1 MSSKFKKK
9 IRKIL
14 LTALAVVITLLI
26 AFPIIWMLPAAFKTR
41 GELFQIPNTFFPKTI
56 TLENFRKVFSVEVS
70 GSTFLKSMAITFL
83 VSCLSTFFSLFVN
96 SFAGYV
102 FARMEFRGKKIL
114 WGYFLF
120 SMFVP
125 GITIMLTSIR
135 VVNILKMTD
144 TIFVLFIPAL
154 ANAYHIFFFRQFY
167 YNIPSNIEEAATI
180 DGASKIGVYFRIFLP
195 MSTTPMIITGVGVFM
210 ASWNNFIWPT
220 LTIYEQC
227 RFGANNANNKN
238 AQFHLCR
245 RIRRGDCGND
255 NRIVCTY
262 HNLCCFSKKNRRRY
276 CFDRRKIKMV

>member
-14 LTALAVVITLLI
+14 LTALAVVITLVI

-41 GELFQIPNTFFPKTI
+41 GELFQISNTFFPKTI

-220 LTIYEQC
+220 LTITD
-227 RFGANNANNKN
+227 NADLV
-238 AQFHLCR
+238 QIMQI
-245 RIRRGDCGND
+245 IRTLNSTYAGEYGVVIVATIIALFVPITIFAVFQK
-255 NRIVCTY
+255 RIVEGIALTGG
-262 HNLCCFSKKNRRRY
+262 K
-276 CFDRRKIKMV
+276 

>member
-1 MSSKFKKK
+1 MSSKYKKK

-120 SMFVP
+120 STFVP

-220 LTIYEQC
+220 LTITD
-227 RFGANNANNKN
+227 NADLV
-238 AQFHLCR
+238 QIMQI
-245 RIRRGDCGND
+245 IRTLNSTYAGEYGVVIAATIIALFVPITIFAVFQK
-255 NRIVCTY
+255 RIVEGIALTGG
-262 HNLCCFSKKNRRRY
+262 K
-276 CFDRRKIKMV
+276 

>member
-125 GITIMLTSIR
+125 GITIMLTLIR

-220 LTIYEQC
+220 LTITD
-227 RFGANNANNKN
+227 NADLV
-238 AQFHLCR
+238 QIMQI
-245 RIRRGDCGND
+245 IRTLNSTYAGEYGVVIAATIIALFVPITIFAVFQK
-255 NRIVCTY
+255 RIVEGIALTGG
-262 HNLCCFSKKNRRRY
+262 K
-276 CFDRRKIKMV
+276 

>member
-56 TLENFRKVFSVEVS
+56 TLENFRKVFSVE
-70 GSTFLKSMAITFL
+70 LKSMAITFL

-220 LTIYEQC
+220 LTITD
-227 RFGANNANNKN
+227 NADLV
-238 AQFHLCR
+238 QIMQI
-245 RIRRGDCGND
+245 IRTLNSTYAGEYGVVIVATIIALFVPITIFAVFQK
-255 NRIVCTY
+255 RIVEGIALTGG
-262 HNLCCFSKKNRRRY
+262 K
-276 CFDRRKIKMV
+276 

>member
-1 MSSKFKKK
+1 MSSKYKKK

-220 LTIYEQC
+220 LTITD
-227 RFGANNANNKN
+227 NADLV
-238 AQFHLCR
+238 QIMQI
-245 RIRRGDCGND
+245 IRTLNSTYAGEYGVVIAATIIALFVPITIFAVFQK
-255 NRIVCTY
+255 RIVEGIALTGG
-262 HNLCCFSKKNRRRY
+262 K
-276 CFDRRKIKMV
+276 

>member
-1 MSSKFKKK
+1 M
-9 IRKIL
+9 
-14 LTALAVVITLLI
+14 
-26 AFPIIWMLPAAFKTR
+26 
-41 GELFQIPNTFFPKTI
+41 
-56 TLENFRKVFSVEVS
+56 
-70 GSTFLKSMAITFL
+70 
-83 VSCLSTFFSLFVN
+83 FVN

-220 LTIYEQC
+220 LTITD
-227 RFGANNANNKN
+227 NADLV
-238 AQFHLCR
+238 QIMQI
-245 RIRRGDCGND
+245 IRTLNSTYAGEYGVVIAATIIALFVPITIFAVFQK
-255 NRIVCTY
+255 RIVEGIALTGG
-262 HNLCCFSKKNRRRY
+262 K
-276 CFDRRKIKMV
+276 

>member
-125 GITIMLTSIR
+125 GITIMLTSIS

-220 LTIYEQC
+220 LTITD
-227 RFGANNANNKN
+227 NADLV
-238 AQFHLCR
+238 QIMQI
-245 RIRRGDCGND
+245 IRTLNSTYAGEYGVVIVATIIALFVPITIFAVFQK
-255 NRIVCTY
+255 RIVEGIALTGG
-262 HNLCCFSKKNRRRY
+262 K
-276 CFDRRKIKMV
+276 

>member
-220 LTIYEQC
+220 LTITD
-227 RFGANNANNKN
+227 NADLV
-238 AQFHLCR
+238 QIMQI
-245 RIRRGDCGND
+245 IRTLNSTYAGEYGVVIAATIIALFVPITIFAVFQK
-255 NRIVCTY
+255 RIVEGIALTGG
-262 HNLCCFSKKNRRRY
+262 K
-276 CFDRRKIKMV
+276 

>member
-1 MSSKFKKK
+1 MSSKYKKK

-102 FARMEFRGKKIL
+102 FARMEFRGKRIL
-114 WGYFLF
+114 WWYFLF

-195 MSTTPMIITGVGVFM
+195 MSATPMIITGVGVFM

-220 LTIYEQC
+220 LTITD
-227 RFGANNANNKN
+227 NADLV
-238 AQFHLCR
+238 QIMQI
-245 RIRRGDCGND
+245 IRTLNSTYAGEYGVVIAATIIALFVPITIFAVFQK
-255 NRIVCTY
+255 RIVEGIALTGG
-262 HNLCCFSKKNRRRY
+262 K
-276 CFDRRKIKMV
+276 

>member
-220 LTIYEQC
+220 LTIT
-227 RFGANNANNKN
+227 NNADLV
-238 AQFHLCR
+238 QIMQI
-245 RIRRGDCGND
+245 IRTLNSTYAGEYGVVIAATIIALFVPITIFAVFQK
-255 NRIVCTY
+255 RIVEGIALTGG
-262 HNLCCFSKKNRRRY
+262 K
-276 CFDRRKIKMV
+276 

>member
-14 LTALAVVITLLI
+14 LTALAVVITLVI

-220 LTIYEQC
+220 LTITD
-227 RFGANNANNKN
+227 NADLV
-238 AQFHLCR
+238 QIMQI
-245 RIRRGDCGND
+245 IRTLNSTYAGEYGVVIVSTIIALFVPITIFAVFQK
-255 NRIVCTY
+255 RIVEGIALTGG
-262 HNLCCFSKKNRRRY
+262 K
-276 CFDRRKIKMV
+276 

>member
-114 WGYFLF
+114 WWYFLF

-220 LTIYEQC
+220 LTITD
-227 RFGANNANNKN
+227 NADLV
-238 AQFHLCR
+238 QIMQI
-245 RIRRGDCGND
+245 IRTLNSTYAGEYGVVIAATIIALFVPITIFAVFQK
-255 NRIVCTY
+255 RIVEGIALTGG
-262 HNLCCFSKKNRRRY
+262 K
-276 CFDRRKIKMV
+276 

>member
-26 AFPIIWMLPAAFKTR
+26 AFPIIWMLPAALKTR

-220 LTIYEQC
+220 LTITD
-227 RFGANNANNKN
+227 NADLV
-238 AQFHLCR
+238 QIMQI
-245 RIRRGDCGND
+245 IRTLNSTYAGEYGVVIVATIIALFVPITIFAVFQK
-255 NRIVCTY
+255 RIVEGIALTGG
-262 HNLCCFSKKNRRRY
+262 K
-276 CFDRRKIKMV
+276 

>member
-14 LTALAVVITLLI
+14 LTALAVVITLVI

-220 LTIYEQC
+220 LTITD
-227 RFGANNANNKN
+227 NADLV
-238 AQFHLCR
+238 QIMQI
-245 RIRRGDCGND
+245 IRTLNSTYAGEYGVVIVATIIALFVPITIFAVFQK
-255 NRIVCTY
+255 RIVEGIALTGG
-262 HNLCCFSKKNRRRY
+262 K
-276 CFDRRKIKMV
+276 